1 MSSVRSL
8 WFFAGSDRCSANLL
22 CVGGAFLTP
31 PMSINRIRM
40 GDICIRM
47 QLMNLLSMLH
57 ETETEMARLRYDI
70 LLKKQAREG
79 HLNGV

>member
-1 MSSVRSL
+1 M
-8 WFFAGSDRCSANLL
+8 
-22 CVGGAFLTP
+22 TP